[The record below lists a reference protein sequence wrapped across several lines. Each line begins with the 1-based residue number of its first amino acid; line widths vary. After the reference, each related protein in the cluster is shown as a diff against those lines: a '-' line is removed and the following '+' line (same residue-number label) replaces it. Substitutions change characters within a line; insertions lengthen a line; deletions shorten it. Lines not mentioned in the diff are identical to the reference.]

1 MALRDCS
8 QFEAC
13 SAHAET
19 LKTALAAAQAGNQ
32 HCGRFSSSGSLA
44 MLVAMRW
51 ASSRMSAAMGNDG
64 RPDPAA
70 FLRRRVGRLVERRRA
85 SGPDR

>member
-44 MLVAMRW
+44 MLAI
-51 ASSRMSAAMGNDG
+51 
-64 RPDPAA
+64 
-70 FLRRRVGRLVERRRA
+70 RRA
-85 SGPDR
+85 SSPAFAASFAQQKIFQDKLSIAGSKRPAANQAG